1 MGRTAGIQAHPTLAE
16 APAGPN
22 SLGRDIGLL
31 AGVRLASVGAG
42 FLTSVLVARTLGP
55 PALGAAAVGLTIGT
69 IAALLANGGLNIS
82 SIYYL
87 GRRPAERGPITNRSF
102 SLGLV
107 ATALAAL
114 IVVIAG
120 RVLSPAT
127 FDGGAADLA
136 IAAAFLAASI
146 VAFELAG
153 SLLLGHDR
161 RTAYLATQAIEG
173 MGSLFLIGLLFAL
186 GATTSAGYVAG
197 AALAAMIAA
206 VFATGVVARAIGGL
220 RLSFDAGFTREA
232 LSLGL
237 RGQVGNILQMLNLR
251 LDLLLVPLFVD
262 LRAAGIYLIAV
273 RMSEVIAQ
281 IASSGAAYLFPA
293 VSRLDLKQTDLTE
306 RTVRLTLI
314 VVVGIGLVIG
324 VFAPLLLGVFFGP
337 AYIEGTGALR
347 ITIIAMVPLSLQRL
361 MGSDMKGRGHA
372 GLVSISAGAALIATV
387 ALDVLLIPALGIEG
401 ASLASLIAYST
412 GAAVLLIAY
421 RRVTGSSL
429 LALVP
434 RVEDARQL
442 AAASLQLL
450 RGQAR

>member
-1 MGRTAGIQAHPTLAE
+1 M
-16 APAGPN
+16 
-22 SLGRDIGLL
+22 
-31 AGVRLASVGAG
+31 
-42 FLTSVLVARTLGP
+42 ARTLGP
-55 PALGAAAVGLTIGT
+55 TELGAAAVGLTFAS

-87 GRRPAERGPITNRSF
+87 GRRAAERRQITNRSF
-102 SLGLV
+102 TLGLV
-107 ATALAAL
+107 ATLLAAL
-114 IVVIAG
+114 IVLVSV
-120 RVLSPAT
+120 RVLSPVA
-127 FDGGAADLA
+127 FDHDAAGLGLA
-136 IAAAFLAASI
+136 ASFLAASI

-173 MGSLFLIGLLFAL
+173 IGSLLVIALLFAL

-206 VFATGVVARAIGGL
+206 VFATFVVGRVIGGL
-220 RLSFDAGFTREA
+220 RLSFDPRFAREA

-281 IASSGAAYLFPA
+281 IASSAAAYLFPA
-293 VSRLDLKQTDLTE
+293 VSRLHLRQTRLTE
-306 RTVRLTLI
+306 RTVRLTL
-314 VVVGIGLVIG
+314 VVVIAIGLVIA
-324 VFAPLLLGVFFGP
+324 VLAPLLLEVFFGT
-337 AYIEGTGALR
+337 AYVEGTSALR

-372 GLVSISAGAALIATV
+372 GLVSISAAAALFATIV
-387 ALDVLLIPALGIEG
+387 LDLLLIPVLGIEG

-421 RRVTGSSL
+421 RQVTGSFL
-429 LALVP
+429 IELVP
-434 RVEDARQL
+434 RVADARQL
-442 AAASLQLL
+442 AAASSRLL
-450 RGQAR
+450 NGRGR